1 MMDAREWCRG
11 RCPGSPS
18 SYKTRSGW
26 LGLILE
32 MSKLI
37 SNRAYSGQFQM
48 LELLEINGVNNKKDI
63 PCRGAD
69 K

>member
-1 MMDAREWCRG
+1 MPRL
-11 RCPGSPS
+11 SVF
-18 SYKTRSGW
+18 YKTRSGW

-32 MSKLI
+32 MSNLI
-37 SNRAYSGQFQM
+37 SNRAYSGQFQI

-63 PCRGAD
+63 SCRGAD